1 MELASTLK
9 SSRAAAKLAAPNA
22 RSNPA
27 AETPASDRASA
38 PKNTTPRAD
47 QKKETP
53 RSTGLEQEL
62 KKALSNL
69 GLPTDSFR
77 MELSYSQDTG
87 RVVARVLDKD
97 NGTVLREIPSKE
109 LQRLFSQMRD
119 FVGAL
124 VDKKA

>member
-9 SSRAAAKLAAPNA
+9 TSQTAAKPSAGNFQ
-22 RSNPA
+22 SGFSG
-27 AETPASDRASA
+27 TPDAVSTS
-38 PKNTTPRAD
+38 KNTARTSGVE
-47 QKKETP
+47 QET
-53 RSTGLEQEL
+53 RQNGNLEQEL
-62 KKALSNL
+62 QKALANL
-69 GLPTDSFR
+69 GLPTDAFR

-97 NGTVLREIPSKE
+97 SGKVLREIPSRE

-119 FVGAL
+119 FVGAV

>member
-9 SSRAAAKLAAPNA
+9 TSQTAAKPSAGNFQSGL
-22 RSNPA
+22 SG
-27 AETPASDRASA
+27 TPDAVSTS
-38 PKNTTPRAD
+38 KNTARTSGVE
-47 QKKETP
+47 QET
-53 RSTGLEQEL
+53 RQNGNLEQEL
-62 KKALSNL
+62 QKALANL
-69 GLPTDSFR
+69 GLPTDAFR

-97 NGTVLREIPSKE
+97 SGKVLREIPSRE

-119 FVGAL
+119 FVGAV

>member
-9 SSRAAAKLAAPNA
+9 TSQTAAKPSAGNFQSGPPG
-22 RSNPA
+22 SPV
-27 AETPASDRASA
+27 TPDAVPTS
-38 PKNTTPRAD
+38 KNTPRESGVER
-47 QKKETP
+47 ET
-53 RSTGLEQEL
+53 RRNGNLEQEL
-62 KKALSNL
+62 QKALANL
-69 GLPTDSFR
+69 GLPTHAFR

-97 NGTVLREIPSKE
+97 SGKVLREIPSRE

-119 FVGAL
+119 FVGTV